1 MGLPEKPMK
10 KQPNYVGV
18 FLILV
23 LLTAVEV
30 AVTYLPLP
38 RAPVLIPLA
47 FAKASLVAL
56 YFMHLKFDQRIF
68 RFVFV
73 AGVLMGIGM
82 IITLT
87 ILSGP
92 PLLEI
97 K

>member
-1 MGLPEKPMK
+1 MGLPDKPVH
-10 KQPNYVGV
+10 KQPNYTGV

-30 AVTYLPLP
+30 AVTYLPIP
-38 RAPVLIPLA
+38 RIPVLIPLA
-47 FAKASLVAL
+47 VAKASLVAL

-73 AGVLMGIGM
+73 AGVLMGIGL

-92 PLLEI
+92 PLLDI

>member
-1 MGLPEKPMK
+1 MGLPEKPLQ
-10 KQPNYVGV
+10 KQPNYLGV

-30 AVTYLPLP
+30 GVTYLPIP
-38 RAPVLIPLA
+38 RIPVLIPLA
-47 FAKASLVAL
+47 IVKASLVAM

-73 AGVLMGIGM
+73 AGVLMGIGL

-87 ILSGP
+87 ILSAP
-92 PLLEI
+92 PLLDI

>member
-1 MGLPEKPMK
+1 MPEKPLQ
-10 KQPNYVGV
+10 KQPNYLGV

-30 AVTYLPLP
+30 GVTYLPIP
-38 RAPVLIPLA
+38 RIPVLIPLA
-47 FAKASLVAL
+47 IVKASLVAM

-73 AGVLMGIGM
+73 AGVLMGIGL

-87 ILSGP
+87 ILSAP
-92 PLLEI
+92 PLLDI

>member
-1 MGLPEKPMK
+1 MGLPEKPLQ
-10 KQPNYVGV
+10 KQPDYLGV

-30 AVTYLPLP
+30 GVTYLPIP
-38 RAPVLIPLA
+38 RIPVLIPLA
-47 FAKASLVAL
+47 IVKASLVAM
-56 YFMHLKFDQRIF
+56 YFMHLQFDQRIF

-87 ILSGP
+87 LLSGP
-92 PLLEI
+92 PLLDI

>member
-1 MGLPEKPMK
+1 MGLPEKTIK

-23 LLTAVEV
+23 LLTVIEV
-30 AVTYLPLP
+30 GVTYLPIP
-38 RAPVLIPLA
+38 RIPVLVPLA

-82 IITLT
+82 IITFT

-92 PLLEI
+92 PLLDI